1 MLQQAR
7 RAAPVYSGENNEQ
20 IEKIL
25 AGLVL
30 LGLASAASAQMKPEE
45 AIKFRQSAYG
55 FMAWN
60 MGKIKNSLEG
70 SYNKEEVAK
79 AAHAVAVT
87 ANSGMGALYMPGTD
101 KGTGWKETRVKPE
114 FFKEQEE
121 VGKLARAFNAAAND
135 LDKAAA
141 GGDAAAVKAAFGKTG
156 ESCKACHDKYR
167 KD

>member
-1 MLQQAR
+1 MKR
-7 RAAPVYSGENNEQ
+7 
-20 IEKIL
+20 IL
-25 AGLVL
+25 AVL
-30 LGLASAASAQMKPEE
+30 ALASLASGASAQMKPED

-60 MGKIKNSLEG
+60 MGKIKANLEG
-70 SYNKEEVAK
+70 TYNKDEVAK

-87 ANSGMGALYMPGTD
+87 ATSGMGALYLPGTD

-114 FFKEQEE
+114 FFQQQEE
-121 VGKLARAFNAAAND
+121 VGKLARAFNAAAAE

-141 GGDAAAVKAAFGKTG
+141 SGDVAAVKAAFGKTG
-156 ESCKACHDKYR
+156 ESCKACHDKFR